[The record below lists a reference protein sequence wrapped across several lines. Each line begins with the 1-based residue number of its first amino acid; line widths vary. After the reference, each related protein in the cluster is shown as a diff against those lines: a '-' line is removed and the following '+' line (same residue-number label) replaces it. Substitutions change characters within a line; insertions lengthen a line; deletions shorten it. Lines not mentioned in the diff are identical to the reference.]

1 MRQETAAS
9 GSKAILRRF
18 VPDVLLME
26 REIIQQLGS
35 KAGRVYIRLRLLD
48 ALGIRA
54 PNRRL
59 ARPSAR
65 SLVFVCWGNIMRSA
79 MAEFLMRRALHEAG
93 LTEQVQIISAG
104 LHATAGRE
112 AHPWAREASIELGIS
127 LTEHRAKPLTLEMA
141 ERADCIFAMDFQN
154 KAELLALYPAF
165 REKICM
171 LSAYSDGPGRY
182 REIRDPYH
190 EDLEGTLLCG
200 QQLQTC
206 ICNLMRSLFPAS
218 LPNGGQTA
226 VSDSRQSGHDAGTG
240 CASSAAMA
248 EPGRTPS

>member
-1 MRQETAAS
+1 MTQEPALS
-9 GSKAILRRF
+9 GSKATLRRF
-18 VPDVLLME
+18 VPDILLKE
-26 REIIQQLGS
+26 REIMQQLGP

-48 ALGIRA
+48 AVGIRA
-54 PNRRL
+54 ANQRL
-59 ARPSAR
+59 APSSAR

-79 MAEFLMRRALHEAG
+79 MAEFLMRRALREAG
-93 LTEQVQIISAG
+93 LTEQAQIISAG

-112 AHPWAREASIELGIS
+112 AHPWAREASVQLGIS
-127 LTEHRAKPLTLEMA
+127 LAEHRAKPLTLEMV

-154 KAELLALYPAF
+154 KAELLTLYPAF

-182 REIRDPYH
+182 GEIRDPYH
-190 EDLEGTLLCG
+190 QDLEGTLLCG

-218 LPNGGQTA
+218 LANRGKSA
-226 VSDSRQSGHDAGTG
+226 VSDSPPSGHNAGTG
-240 CASSAAMA
+240 CANPASMA
-248 EPGRTPS
+248 EPGRPRS